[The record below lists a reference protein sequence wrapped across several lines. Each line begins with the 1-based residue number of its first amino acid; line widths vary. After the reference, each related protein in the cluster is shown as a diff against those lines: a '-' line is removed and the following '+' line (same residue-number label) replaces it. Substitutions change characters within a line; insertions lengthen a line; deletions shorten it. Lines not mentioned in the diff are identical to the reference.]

1 MVTTLWIIMFY
12 LMIGFIVYLIALNMM
27 NEENP
32 TAQFSELNNVMLL
45 MIVFLWF
52 PMLIHSIFSK

>member
-1 MVTTLWIIMFY
+1 MLTTLWIIMFY
-12 LMIGFIVYLIALNMM
+12 LMIGFIVYLIALSMI
-27 NEENP
+27 NEKNP
-32 TAQFSELNNVMLL
+32 TAQFNELNNVMLL